1 MLVPRLLETTMLGA
15 QLDVSKQLML
25 REKPGP
31 TVEKSEK
38 KRTVSGPI
46 VEVTVGMM
54 PMPGLP
60 DQSKVPPVPTP
71 S

>member
-1 MLVPRLLETTMLGA
+1 MLGA

-31 TVEKSEK
+31 AVEKSEK
-38 KRTVSGPI
+38 NRTVSGPE

-54 PMPGLP
+54 PAPGLF
-60 DQSKVPPVPTP
+60 DQRKGPPVPTP